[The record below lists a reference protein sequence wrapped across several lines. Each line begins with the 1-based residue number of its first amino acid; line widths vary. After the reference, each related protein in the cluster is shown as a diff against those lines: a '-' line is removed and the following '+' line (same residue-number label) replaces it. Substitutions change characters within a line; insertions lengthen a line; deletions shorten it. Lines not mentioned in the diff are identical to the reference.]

1 MTKKCFVYLTEN
13 LVNGKKYIG
22 QHVGHDDDGY
32 LGSGCLLKRAIAKH
46 GKQNFKR
53 VVLEEVES
61 QIELDKAEQK
71 WIAKFDAV
79 NDPWFYNLTDGGTG
93 GDTLRNLT
101 QQQLDH
107 RSAKIKQTMALWSE
121 SKQEG
126 NKVARSLA
134 ASSVRKTESA
144 EDRANRIAAFKKTV
158 GTKTKEEKDT
168 QYTKIR
174 GSNHYCARKVK
185 TPLGIFD
192 VASDAAKA
200 HSVNLQ
206 TVLNRCKHPTNFKDW
221 TFIDG

>member
-1 MTKKCFVYLTEN
+1 MTKKLFVYLTEN

-22 QHVGHDDDGY
+22 QHVGHDEDDY
-32 LGSGCLLKRAIAKH
+32 LGSGILLKRAMTKH

-93 GDTLRNLT
+93 GNTLSHLT
-101 QQQLDH
+101 QQQLDQ
-107 RSAKIKQTMALWSE
+107 RSAKIKQTIALWSE
-121 SKQEG
+121 NMQAD

-134 ASSVRKTESA
+134 TSSVRKTESK

-158 GTKTKEEKDT
+158 GAKTKEEKDT
-168 QYTKIR
+168 QYTKIH
-174 GSNHYCARKVK
+174 GPNHYGARKVK

-192 VASDAAKA
+192 KLTEAAKA
-200 HSVNLQ
+200 HNVDRR

-221 TFIDG
+221 TFIDD